1 MPDVRQKTLPHK
13 EVVGKN
19 RLDGCLYFG
28 LIFVRGIAPADDGP
42 VQVDGHRRP
51 DFTNIMYGIPASR
64 GGGGDVGHEV
74 LATGDL
80 NVARGGTLL

>member
-1 MPDVRQKTLPHK
+1 
-13 EVVGKN
+13 
-19 RLDGCLYFG
+19 
-28 LIFVRGIAPADDGP
+28 
-42 VQVDGHRRP
+42 
-51 DFTNIMYGIPASR
+51 MYGIPASR